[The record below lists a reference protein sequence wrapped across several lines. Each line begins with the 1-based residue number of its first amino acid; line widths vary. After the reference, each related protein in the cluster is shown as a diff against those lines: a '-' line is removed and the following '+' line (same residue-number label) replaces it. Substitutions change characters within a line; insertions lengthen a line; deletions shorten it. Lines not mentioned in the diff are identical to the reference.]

1 MRPANRVP
9 TKQEHPMSK
18 GNQRTTPRRSS
29 SATSKFGTGF
39 LRAIPIPALSALL
52 LLAVITGIAIAAAP
66 TQTAQEHTVSVLAT
80 NAHSF
85 TDDTSAPETLTSHPA
100 GTVPNPAPPQYS
112 GPHATSSYRLL
123 VKNTATGPSPAIS
136 LTSTAPRRAQAFT
149 TGNHP
154 GGYFL
159 STIGVKLG
167 EIDNTSTTL
176 FA

>member
-1 MRPANRVP
+1 M
-9 TKQEHPMSK
+9 
-18 GNQRTTPRRSS
+18 
-29 SATSKFGTGF
+29 
-39 LRAIPIPALSALL
+39 
-52 LLAVITGIAIAAAP
+52 
-66 TQTAQEHTVSVLAT
+66 
-80 NAHSF
+80 
-85 TDDTSAPETLTSHPA
+85 
-100 GTVPNPAPPQYS
+100 
-112 GPHATSSYRLL
+112 
-123 VKNTATGPSPAIS
+123 KNTATGPSPAIS